1 MHDSQMGLFV
11 LRHTEDYELH
21 LPTLTL
27 RAHPIVRHV
36 LFVPGIYSMVTRY
49 DMSLTHSTT
58 TQPKQPQGIM
68 HMQSELIGGDS
79 LHTALRFLSS
89 RPQASPRSNVDEHQL
104 GPSAWLHKGSPPKKE
119 RLFEMH
125 IVRSAL
131 RICTGPIRADV
142 PNTM

>member
-11 LRHTEDYELH
+11 SRYTEDYELH

-68 HMQSELIGGDS
+68 HMQSEQIGGDS
-79 LHTALRFLSS
+79 LHTDLRFLSS
-89 RPQASPRSNVDEHQL
+89 RPQASPRSNVDEHQPNIASFADESGMYCMQMPCGCL
-104 GPSAWLHKGSPPKKE
+104 GCVVVE
-119 RLFEMH
+119 
-125 IVRSAL
+125 
-131 RICTGPIRADV
+131 
-142 PNTM
+142 